1 MLRIGSKAVLVII
14 GACYERVTKGLFST
28 ATVLGNVHTQ
38 SLYGHAVIMVVM
50 EGKKSGGD

>member
-14 GACYERVTKGLFST
+14 SACYEWVTQSLFST
-28 ATVLGNVHTQ
+28 ATVLGDVNTK
-38 SLYGHAVIMVVM
+38 SLYGQAVIMVVM

>member
-1 MLRIGSKAVLVII
+1 MLRIGSEAVLVII
-14 GACYERVTKGLFST
+14 SACYERVTKGLFST

-38 SLYGHAVIMVVM
+38 SLYGQAVIMVVM